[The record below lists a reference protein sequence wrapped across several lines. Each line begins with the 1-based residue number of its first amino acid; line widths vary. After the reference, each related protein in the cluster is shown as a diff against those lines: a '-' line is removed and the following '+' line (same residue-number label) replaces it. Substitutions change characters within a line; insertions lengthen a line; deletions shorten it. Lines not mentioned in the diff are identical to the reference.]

1 MEFEGKVAL
10 ITGAGSGIGRAVAL
24 AFAAGGA
31 PVVVV
36 DRNLETGDETADLI
50 RNAGGEALSVN
61 ADVACS
67 EDVAA
72 YVSSTLKRF
81 GRIDAFFNN
90 AGIEGR
96 VASLVDTDEQMF
108 DNVIAVNLKGIFLG
122 LKYVLP
128 VMTQQ
133 RSGAVVNTS
142 SIVGVT
148 GSVGLCAYSASKHGI
163 ISLTRTAAAEVG
175 RAGVRV
181 NAICPGPTDTRM
193 IRSLAEQRSGSAEN
207 GSETYSRLSPL
218 GRYADPREI
227 AEVVLFL
234 CSDRASYVTGSHHI
248 VDGGYMAALP
258 TTPPQPS

>member
-10 ITGAGSGIGRAVAL
+10 LTGAGSGIGRAVAL
-24 AFAAGGA
+24 AFAACGA
-31 PVVVV
+31 RVVVV
-36 DRNLETGDETADLI
+36 DRNEEPGDETADLV
-50 RNAGGEALSVN
+50 RKAGGEAFSVN
-61 ADVACS
+61 ADVSRS

-72 YVSSTLKRF
+72 YVSSTLERF

-108 DNVIAVNLKGIFLG
+108 DNVLAVNLKGTFLG

-128 VMTQQ
+128 VMTRQ

-148 GSVGLCAYSASKHGI
+148 GSVGLSAYSASKHGI
-163 ISLTRTAAAEVG
+163 IGLTRTAAAEVG

-193 IRSLAEQRSGSAEN
+193 IRSLAEQRSGGAGN

-218 GRYADPREI
+218 GRYADPKEI

-248 VDGGYMAALP
+248 VDGGYMASLP
-258 TTPPQPS
+258 TTPPQPV